1 MRKFRKDKAY
11 KTLEF
16 LEELLKDL
24 DSWLS
29 RHRQMS
35 GNFHSPRHGES
46 RLQRHKPQS
55 LWP

>member
-1 MRKFRKDKAY
+1 MRKFRKDEAY